1 MHRVKLQIILIG
13 IANKTPEQTT
23 VIKSVELKNDEHRIR
38 PYNLEDPTKI
48 LLQKKRAARL

>member
-1 MHRVKLQIILIG
+1 MHCVKLQIILIG

-23 VIKSVELKNDEHRIR
+23 VIKSVELKNDVHRIR

-48 LLQKKRAARL
+48 LLQKKRGARP